1 MVTTSKYTRFAIIIL
16 SLGAVIGAT
25 ELASAGIRRGPVP
38 GPIGIRPGPIG
49 IRPGPIGIVRP
60 GPIGIVPVRPIPRP
74 GIPGPI
80 GIPTMVTPGT
90 QTQL

>member
-25 ELASAGIRRGPVP
+25 ELASAGIRRGPV
-38 GPIGIRPGPIG
+38 PGPIG